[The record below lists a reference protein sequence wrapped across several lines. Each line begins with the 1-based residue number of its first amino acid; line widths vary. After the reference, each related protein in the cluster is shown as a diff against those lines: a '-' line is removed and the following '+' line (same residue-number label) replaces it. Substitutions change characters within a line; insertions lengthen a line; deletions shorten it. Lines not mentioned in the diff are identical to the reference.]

1 MNVHAGGAL
10 RIEVV
15 FALPE
20 RQELIALEVE
30 EGTTVSGAIERSGI
44 ASRFPGHD
52 LSGYALGVWG
62 RVVEPGHRVSDG
74 DRVEIYR
81 PLHKDPQTA
90 RRERAAGGKPQR

>member
-1 MNVHAGGAL
+1 MNAHAGGAL
-10 RIEVV
+10 RVEVV

-30 EGTTVSGAIERSGI
+30 EGATVAEVIERSRI

-52 LSGYALGVWG
+52 LDACVVGVWG
-62 RVVEPGHRVSDG
+62 HIVERDHRVSDG

-81 PLHKDPQTA
+81 PLPKDPRTA
-90 RRERAAGGKPQR
+90 RRERAKG

>member
-1 MNVHAGGAL
+1 MRGVL

-20 RQELIALEVE
+20 RQELIALDVE
-30 EGTTVSGAIERSGI
+30 EGTTVSEAVERSRI

-52 LSGYALGVWG
+52 LSRYAVGVWG
-62 RVVEPGHRVSDG
+62 RIVEPGHRVSDG

-81 PLHKDPQTA
+81 PLTKDPQTA
-90 RRERAAGGKPQR
+90 RRERAGKQ